1 MPSLEYLEERGWKRG
16 IEDSEEKI
24 TRRMLAK
31 GMDTLDIIDITGI
44 STEQIRKIRESMSN
58 ESLANKAM

>member
-58 ESLANKAM
+58 ESLADKAV